1 MITEE
6 HLFQQG
12 NFRLHSGAQS
22 WFKIECSS
30 LIDEDWAT
38 IARLI
43 AEGVKFS
50 AVIGVPN
57 GGLKLAKALQS
68 YTSSETNLP
77 TLIVDDVLTTGNS
90 MEQVRKT
97 VKGETLGIVLFARGR
112 CPSWIT
118 PIFQMDARKYEQE
131 ANDIGYNAG
140 LKRGRSEL
148 QEAVERAVKAERDRI
163 WRGIAG
169 LSPESWR

>member
-90 MEQVRKT
+90 LEQVRKT
-97 VKGETLGIVLFARGR
+97 VKDETLGVVLFARGR
-112 CPSWIT
+112 CPNWIT
-118 PIFQMDARKYEQE
+118 PIFQMDARRHE
-131 ANDIGYNAG
+131 
-140 LKRGRSEL
+140 
-148 QEAVERAVKAERDRI
+148 QEAVEQARKESRALLLDQIKRENPGLWAEYSFYWQSLSKPVEVK
-163 WRGIAG
+163 
-169 LSPESWR
+169 